1 MYEKFV
7 VLRLTRGE
15 LTKWL
20 DMYNMYPELAV
31 TDGGDFY
38 YVVTHPGSIE
48 ITDFYTTKH
57 MVSNNLEL
65 LEALQMA
72 TTLARRPF
80 TITPL

>member
-1 MYEKFV
+1 MYDRFV

-20 DMYNMYPELAV
+20 NTYNMYPELAV
-31 TDGGDFY
+31 SNGGDLY

-48 ITDFYTTKH
+48 FTDFYTSTH

-72 TTLARRPF
+72 TALARRPF
-80 TITPL
+80 TITAL